1 MGREIFIRGER
12 VCLIFNKDSPS
23 KLHSG
28 EKFRFETPPSLSKAC
43 KISLAL

>member
-28 EKFRFETPPSLSKAC
+28 EKFRFETSLSKPV
-43 KISLAL
+43 KFLSLSL